1 MAKKHS
7 EHPSVAF
14 LRGLYQGTSGQGV
27 VELRAIHNSS
37 KAVSQAWATSATE
50 IVEFAEQFDKASNT
64 SVYFGVC
71 KRKQAGGSKKADV
84 WGATALW
91 ADVDTVSMGWDTE
104 ACLKAIH
111 ELHGVLQPSAVVRS
125 GGGLHL
131 YWFLSEPADFA
142 DGHSEVTRSVKRSQR
157 IEDAN
162 KVVADLVSGDN
173 VHDVTRILRL
183 PGTFNTKRGMG
194 KAAKCEVVYCWGHAR
209 KDIHELLDAA
219 LSFGKVLV
227 NGKWVKKAAAEK
239 AQRTPLAGQ
248 DQPDKALGYAI
259 ASGNRNTEKSLRN
272 MWETRVR
279 YHAGRG
285 YIGIDEAVLLST
297 ARLHC
302 ARKPDDFIVTLL
314 LGHIQNIKRR
324 DAPHE
329 KWDMAAEKKNIQSKL
344 ARWKPQW
351 QAINGDGKQRG
362 KAERRGASLPDQHG
376 RARHT
381 SKNA

>member
-1 MAKKHS
+1 MAKKRQ

-14 LRGLYQGTSGQGV
+14 LRSLFQGTSGEGV

-37 KAVSQAWATSATE
+37 KQVTQTWATSATE

-71 KRKQAGGSKKADV
+71 KRRQAGGSKKADV

-111 ELHGVLQPSAVVRS
+111 ELRGVLQPSAVVRS

-131 YWFLSEPADFA
+131 YWFLDAPMSF
-142 DGHSEVTRSVKRSQR
+142 DGHHARDKVKDPQQR
-157 IEDAN
+157 TEDAN
-162 KVVADLVSGDN
+162 RVMADLVSGDN

-194 KAAKCEVVYCWGHAR
+194 KASKCEVVYCWSHAR

-219 LSFGKVLV
+219 LGFGKVLL
-227 NGKWVKKAAAEK
+227 NGKWVTEAVASK
-239 AQRTPLAGQ
+239 AQKTLLGGQ
-248 DQPDKALGYAI
+248 DEPAKALGYAI
-259 ASGNRNTEKSLRN
+259 AEGNRNTEKSLRN

-302 ARKPDDFIVTLL
+302 AKKPDDFIVTLI
-314 LGHIQNIKRR
+314 LGHIRNIKMR
-324 DAPHE
+324 DAPSE
-329 KWDMAAEKKNIQSKL
+329 QWDMAAEKKSILSKL
-344 ARWKPQW
+344 TRWKVKWDEVRAAQPR
-351 QAINGDGKQRG
+351 NTK
-362 KAERRGASLPDQHG
+362 G
-376 RARHT
+376 RSAAQSPRV
-381 SKNA
+381 K

>member
-1 MAKKHS
+1 MAKKQQ

-14 LRGLYQGTSGQGV
+14 LRTLYQGTSGEGV

-37 KAVSQAWATSATE
+37 KQVTQIWATSATE

-71 KRKQAGGSKKADV
+71 KRKQSGGSKKADV

-111 ELHGVLQPSAVVRS
+111 ELRGVLQPSAVVRS

-131 YWFLSEPADFA
+131 YWFLSDPEHFGGMQPANTKFDSA
-142 DGHSEVTRSVKRSQR
+142 KQ

-162 KVVADLVSGDN
+162 KVMADLVSGDN

-194 KAAKCEVVYCWGHAR
+194 KASKCEVVYCWGHAR
-209 KDIHELLDAA
+209 KDVHELLHEA
-219 LSFGKVLV
+219 LSFGKVLF
-227 NGKWVKKAAAEK
+227 NGKWLPRKQAEAAMCS
-239 AQRTPLAGQ
+239 PLAPAS
-248 DQPDKALGYAI
+248 DQVEFAKKLADLQ
-259 ASGNRNTEKSLRN
+259 GNRNTEKSLRN

-302 ARKPDDFIVTLL
+302 AKKPDDFIVTLI
-314 LGHIQNIKRR
+314 LGHIRNIKMR
-324 DAPHE
+324 DAPSE
-329 KWDMAAEKKNIQSKL
+329 KWDMAAERKSIEAKL

-351 QAINGDGKQRG
+351 QAINNGKQRG
-362 KAERRGASLPDQHG
+362 QAERRGASVPDHNG
-376 RARHT
+376 RKRNAR
-381 SKNA
+381 

>member
-1 MAKKHS
+1 MAKKQQ

-14 LRGLYQGTSGQGV
+14 LRTLYQGTSGEGV

-37 KAVSQAWATSATE
+37 KQVTQAWATSATE

-71 KRKQAGGSKKADV
+71 KRKKAGGSKKADV

-111 ELHGVLQPSAVVRS
+111 ELRGVLQPSAVVRS

-131 YWFLSEPADFA
+131 YWFLSEPVDFA
-142 DGHSEVTRSVKRSQR
+142 DGHSQR

-162 KVVADLVSGDN
+162 RVMADLVSGDN

-219 LSFGKVLV
+219 LSFGKVLL
-227 NGKWVKKAAAEK
+227 NGKWMTKVAAEK

-248 DQPDKALGYAI
+248 DEPAKALGYAI
-259 ASGNRNTEKSLRN
+259 AEGNRNTEKSLRN
-272 MWETRVR
+272 LWETRVR

-302 ARKPDDFIVTLL
+302 AKKPDDFIVTLI
-314 LGHIQNIKRR
+314 LGHIRNIKMR
-324 DAPHE
+324 DAPSE
-329 KWDMAAEKKNIQSKL
+329 KWDMAAEKKSILSKL
-344 ARWKPQW
+344 TRWKVKWDEVRAAQPR
-351 QAINGDGKQRG
+351 NTK
-362 KAERRGASLPDQHG
+362 G
-376 RARHT
+376 RSAAQSPRV
-381 SKNA
+381 K